1 MDNTKI
7 QSLAVIFGLWLL
19 ISAPSLVHAIDK
31 NQQKSRI
38 AVGGYTL
45 VNNDATISLTDANV
59 GAGVSI
65 DPEDALGVDS
75 KQTVF
80 RLDGHFR
87 FNNIHRIT
95 YSWYRVSSD
104 GSKVLDEEIEWEDED
119 GNAIVIPA
127 GARVDTLLKYD
138 IFKVGYLW
146 SFYHSEKVELSGGAG
161 LHTTR
166 FKVGL
171 QAETTSSGGDATEVA
186 LTVPL
191 PVLSIALTY
200 SVTPKFSWAFKS
212 EAFALAY
219 QDWEGSYID
228 TVLAMEYRVAKNVG
242 LGIGLAN
249 NTLKLKEENDDYK
262 FNYENRITGV
272 DLYVATY
279 F

>member
-1 MDNTKI
+1 MFVHTIRKT
-7 QSLAVIFGLWLL
+7 AVYLVMCL
-19 ISAPSLVHAIDK
+19 ILFAPSLVHAKDK
-31 NQQKSRI
+31 DLQKFRI

-45 VNNDATISLTDANV
+45 AKNDATISLTDAGV

-87 FNNIHRIT
+87 FNNKHRIT

-104 GSKVLDEEIEWEDED
+104 GSKVLDEDIDWEDED
-119 GNAIVIPA
+119 GNAIFIPA
-127 GARVDTLLKYD
+127 GARVDTVLKYD

-146 SFYHSEKVELSGGAG
+146 SFYHSEKVELAAGAG

-166 FKVGL
+166 FKVSL
-171 QAETTSSGGDATEVA
+171 QAETTSSGGEATDVA

-191 PVLSIALTY
+191 PVLSISLMY
-200 SVTPKFSWAFKS
+200 KVSPKISWAFKS

-219 QDWEGSYID
+219 DDWEGNYVD
-228 TVLAMEYRVAKNVG
+228 TTLAMEFQVAKVG
-242 LGIGLAN
+242 QGRLPEHRRYPPRRSVINAILSLGN
-249 NTLKLKEENDDYK
+249 H
-262 FNYENRITGV
+262 TGSKS
-272 DLYVATY
+272 L
-279 F
+279 